1 MDCNWFI
8 NGSLLLRPDEKSA
21 ILEELNPQIE
31 FRILEKIGNDE
42 PAVDRM
48 TGVQS
53 LTVDHLFWKFYTEVR
68 KVATQL
74 ME

>member
-1 MDCNWFI
+1 M
-8 NGSLLLRPDEKSA
+8 LLRPDGKSA

-31 FRILEKIGNDE
+31 FRILENVGNDE

-53 LTVDHLFWKFYTEVR
+53 LTVDNLFWKFYTEVR

>member
-1 MDCNWFI
+1 LGCNWFI
-8 NGSLLLRPDEKSA
+8 KDSLLLRPDGKSA
-21 ILEELNPQIE
+21 ILEELNPQID
-31 FRILEKIGNDE
+31 FGILEKIGNDE
-42 PAVDRM
+42 PAVDGM

-53 LTVDHLFWKFYTEVR
+53 LTVDNLFWKFYTEVR

>member
-1 MDCNWFI
+1 M
-8 NGSLLLRPDEKSA
+8 LLRPDGKSA
-21 ILEELNPQIE
+21 IFEELNPQIE
-31 FRILEKIGNDE
+31 FWILKNIGNNE

-53 LTVDHLFWKFYTEVR
+53 LTVNNLFWKFYTEVR